1 LITLL
6 SGLILTGQI
15 LRRER
20 IYLGRVAPA
29 EQMMPNR
36 IMMPRRRRRLT
47 LLLLLLLQVL
57 PLPIQLRLQLLELQI
72 S

>member
-47 LLLLLLLQVL
+47 LLLLLQVL

>member
-47 LLLLLLLQVL
+47 LLLLLLQVL